1 MLKSLFLMIKTIN
14 THCTFALEE
23 VFDYYSYYQPN
34 ALASRM
40 LVLNKKT
47 MKLLRYFLPV
57 LLAVFTFCACDD
69 WFGGDDPS
77 DKEPQFSDYFKME
90 ITRCERVADV
100 LIVDFKMKN
109 VSGKDLQ
116 QVELSGATSKDNLGN
131 GYNGDQDVSLGGKWS
146 YWGQKSIKKNETIT
160 GSFRIRAFDKTNSAQ
175 KLTLNFKCA
184 SSDLDFDGK
193 VSIANIKIADKRVLT
208 DGIDTNDFG
217 LKYQL
222 VGTERKIVDGRN
234 CSFITFTVTNN
245 TGVNLSNVDFCAHNF
260 YGDTED
266 FNCYMSSDGSAFSYT
281 ATVRIQKGETKTLTI
296 RVNDVPDRI
305 KQLRGTVTCRTD
317 SYILCSE
324 NVNFYDMTFE

>member
-1 MLKSLFLMIKTIN
+1 
-14 THCTFALEE
+14 
-23 VFDYYSYYQPN
+23 
-34 ALASRM
+34 M

-116 QVELSGATSKDNLGN
+116 EVQLNGTSSKDNLGN
-131 GYNGDQDVSLGGKWS
+131 EYSNMQDVSLGGKWS
-146 YWGQKSIKKNETIT
+146 YWGQKSIKKKETIT

-175 KLTLNFKCA
+175 KLTLNFKCV
-184 SSDLDFDGK
+184 SSDLNFNGE

-266 FNCYMSSDGSAFSYT
+266 FYCYMSSDGSAFSYT

-296 RVNDVPDRI
+296 CINNVPDRI
-305 KQLRGTVTCRTD
+305 KQLRGTVTCKTD

>member
-1 MLKSLFLMIKTIN
+1 MIKTIN

-116 QVELSGATSKDNLGN
+116 QVELRTAYNCAKDNLGN
-131 GYNGDQDVSLGGKWS
+131 EYYNSQDVSLGGKWNYS
-146 YWGQKSIKKNETIT
+146 GKKSIKKNETIT
-160 GSFRIRAFDKTNSAQ
+160 GSFRIRDFDKTNSAQ

-184 SSDLDFDGK
+184 SSDLDFDGE

-222 VGTERKIVDGRN
+222 VGTDRKIVDGRN

-245 TGVNLSNVDFCAHNF
+245 TGVNLSNVNF
-260 YGDTED
+260 NLSYFYSDTEQFRCD
-266 FNCYMSSDGSAFSYT
+266 ISSDGSAFSYT
-281 ATVRIQKGETKTLTI
+281 TALRIQTGETKTLTI
-296 RVNDVPDRI
+296 CIYDVPDRI
-305 KQLRGTVTCRTD
+305 KQLRGTVTCSTD

>member
-1 MLKSLFLMIKTIN
+1 
-14 THCTFALEE
+14 
-23 VFDYYSYYQPN
+23 
-34 ALASRM
+34 M

-100 LIVDFKMKN
+100 LIVDFKMRN

-116 QVELSGATSKDNLGN
+116 QVELRTAYNCAKDNLGN
-131 GYNGDQDVSLGGKWS
+131 EYYNSQDVSLGGKWNYS
-146 YWGQKSIKKNETIT
+146 GKKSIKKNETIT
-160 GSFRIRAFDKTNSAQ
+160 GSFRIRDFDKTNSAQ

-184 SSDLDFDGK
+184 SSDLDFDGE

-222 VGTERKIVDGRN
+222 LGTERKIVDGRN

-245 TGVNLSNVDFCAHNF
+245 TGVNLSNVKF
-260 YGDTED
+260 YLSYFYSDTEQFRCD
-266 FNCYMSSDGSAFSYT
+266 ISSDGSAFSYT
-281 ATVRIQKGETKTLTI
+281 TALRIQTGETKTLTI
-296 RVNDVPDRI
+296 CIYDVPDRI

-324 NVNFYDMTFE
+324 DVNFYDMTFE

>member
-1 MLKSLFLMIKTIN
+1 
-14 THCTFALEE
+14 
-23 VFDYYSYYQPN
+23 
-34 ALASRM
+34 
-40 LVLNKKT
+40 

-100 LIVDFKMKN
+100 LIVDFKMRN

-116 QVELSGATSKDNLGN
+116 QVELRTAYNCAKDNLGN
-131 GYNGDQDVSLGGKWS
+131 EYYNSQDVSLGGKWNYS
-146 YWGQKSIKKNETIT
+146 GKKSIKKNETIT
-160 GSFRIRAFDKTNSAQ
+160 GSFRIRDFDKTNSAQ

-184 SSDLDFDGK
+184 SSDLDFDGE

-222 VGTERKIVDGRN
+222 LGTERKIVDGRN

-245 TGVNLSNVDFCAHNF
+245 TGVNLSNVKF
-260 YGDTED
+260 YLSYFYSDTEQFRCD
-266 FNCYMSSDGSAFSYT
+266 ISSDGSAFSYT
-281 ATVRIQKGETKTLTI
+281 TALRIQTGETKTLTI
-296 RVNDVPDRI
+296 CIYDVPDRI

-324 NVNFYDMTFE
+324 DVNFYDMTFE

>member
-1 MLKSLFLMIKTIN
+1 
-14 THCTFALEE
+14 
-23 VFDYYSYYQPN
+23 
-34 ALASRM
+34 
-40 LVLNKKT
+40 

-116 QVELSGATSKDNLGN
+116 EVQLNGTSSKDNLGN
-131 GYNGDQDVSLGGKWS
+131 EYSNMQDVSLGGKWS
-146 YWGQKSIKKNETIT
+146 YWGQKSIKKNETIM

-175 KLTLNFKCA
+175 KLTLNFKCV
-184 SSDLDFDGK
+184 SSDLNFNGE

-266 FNCYMSSDGSAFSYT
+266 FYCYMSSDGSAFSYT

-296 RVNDVPDRI
+296 CINNVPDRI
-305 KQLRGTVTCRTD
+305 KQLRGTVTCKTD

>member
-1 MLKSLFLMIKTIN
+1 
-14 THCTFALEE
+14 
-23 VFDYYSYYQPN
+23 
-34 ALASRM
+34 
-40 LVLNKKT
+40 

-116 QVELSGATSKDNLGN
+116 QVELRDVGSKDNLGN
-131 GYNGDQDVSLGGKWS
+131 KYYTGQDVSLGGKWS

-160 GSFRIRAFDKTNSAQ
+160 GSFRISAFDKTNSAQ
-175 KLTLNFKCA
+175 KLTLNFRCA
-184 SSDLDFDGK
+184 SSDLNFDGE

-245 TGVNLSNVDFCAHNF
+245 TGVNLSDVKFDTTNF
-260 YGDTED
+260 YADTESFVCD
-266 FNCYMSSDGSAFSYT
+266 ISSDGSAFNYRT
-281 ATVRIQKGETKTLTI
+281 TLRIQKGETKTLTI
-296 RVNDVPDRI
+296 CIYNVPDRI
-305 KQLRGTVTCRTD
+305 KQLRGIVTCSTD

>member
-1 MLKSLFLMIKTIN
+1 MIKTIN
-14 THCTFALEE
+14 TYRTFALEE

-116 QVELSGATSKDNLGN
+116 QVELRTAYNCAKDNLGN
-131 GYNGDQDVSLGGKWS
+131 EYYNSQDVSLGGKWNYS
-146 YWGQKSIKKNETIT
+146 GKKSIKKNETIT
-160 GSFRIRAFDKTNSAQ
+160 GSFRIRDFDKTNSAQ

-184 SSDLDFDGK
+184 SSDLDFDGE

-222 VGTERKIVDGRN
+222 LGTERKIVDGRN

-245 TGVNLSNVDFCAHNF
+245 TGVNLSNVNF
-260 YGDTED
+260 YLSYFYSDTEQFRCD
-266 FNCYMSSDGSAFSYT
+266 ISSDGSAFSYT
-281 ATVRIQKGETKTLTI
+281 TVLRIQTGETKTLTI
-296 RVNDVPDRI
+296 CIYDVPDRI
-305 KQLRGTVTCRTD
+305 KQLRGTVTCSTD

-324 NVNFYDMTFE
+324 DVNFYDMTFE

>member
-1 MLKSLFLMIKTIN
+1 MIKTIN
-14 THCTFALEE
+14 TYRTFALEE

-116 QVELSGATSKDNLGN
+116 QVELRTAYNCAKDNLGN
-131 GYNGDQDVSLGGKWS
+131 EYYNSQDVSLGGKWNYS
-146 YWGQKSIKKNETIT
+146 GKKSIKKNETIT
-160 GSFRIRAFDKTNSAQ
+160 GLFRIRDFDKTNSAQ

-184 SSDLDFDGK
+184 SSDLDFDGE

-222 VGTERKIVDGRN
+222 VGTDRKIVDGRN

-245 TGVNLSNVDFCAHNF
+245 TGVNLSNVKFNLSYF
-260 YGDTED
+260 YSDTEQFRCD
-266 FNCYMSSDGSAFSYT
+266 ISSDGSAFSYT
-281 ATVRIQKGETKTLTI
+281 TALRIQTGETKTLTI
-296 RVNDVPDRI
+296 CIYDVPDRI

-324 NVNFYDMTFE
+324 DVNFYDMTFE